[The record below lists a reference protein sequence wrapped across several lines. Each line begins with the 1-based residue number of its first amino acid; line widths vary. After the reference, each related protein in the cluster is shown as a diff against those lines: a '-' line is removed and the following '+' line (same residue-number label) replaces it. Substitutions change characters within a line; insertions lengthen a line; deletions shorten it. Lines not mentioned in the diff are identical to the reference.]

1 MWNWFLVPE
10 IQEGGGGVL
19 TVFPDNLRL
28 KKPGLDRVKQTIRM
42 LNWNSNLGND
52 LNWSGEE
59 LNEFWKQREKQS
71 HFCRLKI
78 SVYLLNHLV
87 RTSILSPLLCQ
98 PLQFRVHCWFS
109 AAIANLW
116 WAFRWKKKLKK
127 LKKWNWGDLLLK
139 IGKQTFVYLFM
150 LALEKTCSKF
160 NTDSEYI
167 CFQQEN
173 ISTHRNIHEKRR
185 TSICLCRYLHIK
197 HCRSSRSQMFFKTDV
212 LKNFAIFKGKHL
224 CRSLF
229 LIKLQT
235 CRSATLFKS
244 DSNTFVLL

>member
-1 MWNWFLVPE
+1 M
-10 IQEGGGGVL
+10 
-19 TVFPDNLRL
+19 
-28 KKPGLDRVKQTIRM
+28 
-42 LNWNSNLGND
+42 
-52 LNWSGEE
+52 
-59 LNEFWKQREKQS
+59 
-71 HFCRLKI
+71 
-78 SVYLLNHLV
+78 
-87 RTSILSPLLCQ
+87 
-98 PLQFRVHCWFS
+98 
-109 AAIANLW
+109 
-116 WAFRWKKKLKK
+116 
-127 LKKWNWGDLLLK
+127 LK

-197 HCRSSRSQMFFKTDV
+197 HCRSSHSQMFFKTDV